1 MLILRSR
8 TLIPRTRDLAGGP
21 VPLLHDDASEAGGA
35 RPAVVPT
42 SQINP
47 SKPTTDVA
55 RTISKRVARI
65 SRLRLRHRAFQL
77 I

>member
-8 TLIPRTRDLAGGP
+8 TLIPRTRDLIGGP
-21 VPLLHDDASEAGGA
+21 LLLLLDDASEAGGTCLT
-35 RPAVVPT
+35 VIPT

-47 SKPTTDVA
+47 GCPTTDVTS
-55 RTISKRVARI
+55 TISKRVARI
-65 SRLRLRHRAFQL
+65 SRLRFRYRAFQL

>member
-8 TLIPRTRDLAGGP
+8 TLIPRTRDFKGGP
-21 VPLLHDDASEAGGA
+21 LFLLLDDASEAGGT
-35 RPAVVPT
+35 RLTVVPT

-47 SKPTTDVA
+47 GKPTTDVA
-55 RTISKRVARI
+55 STISKRVARI
-65 SRLRLRHRAFQL
+65 SRLRLRYRAFQL

>member
-8 TLIPRTRDLAGGP
+8 TLIPRTRDIKGGP
-21 VPLLHDDASEAGGA
+21 LLLLLDDASEAGGT
-35 RPAVVPT
+35 RLTVVPT

-47 SKPTTDVA
+47 DYSTTDVA
-55 RTISKRVARI
+55 STISKRVARI
-65 SRLRLRHRAFQL
+65 SRLRLRYRAFQL

>member
-8 TLIPRTRDLAGGP
+8 TLIPRSRDILAGT
-21 VPLLHDDASEAGGA
+21 LLLLLDDASEADGT
-35 RPAVVPT
+35 RLTVIPT

-47 SKPTTDVA
+47 SKLTTDVTS
-55 RTISKRVARI
+55 TISKRVARI
-65 SRLRLRHRAFQL
+65 SRLRLRYRAFQL